1 VSRYEELRRDD
12 MEFHP
17 VDVAVEARLKHSA
30 LRRRMIELRARVVAA
45 VLDPHA
51 YLELEEL
58 STDER
63 RDREEAFFNLGYEYG
78 ASDVRHR
85 VVRQMTGPIGAG
97 RLEHVASRLRDEIF
111 QAGLSTEETLLLLV
125 ESLWMFALGRRRA
138 VRRGLRRTSRRSR

>member
-1 VSRYEELRRDD
+1 

-17 VDVAVEARLKHSA
+17 VDIAVEARLRHSA
-30 LRRRMIELRARVVAA
+30 LRRRIIELRALVVSA
-45 VLDPHA
+45 VLDPRA

-85 VVRQMTGPIGAG
+85 VVKQMTGAICPG

-111 QAGLSTEETLLLLV
+111 QAGLSAEETLLLLV
-125 ESLWMFALGRRRA
+125 EALWMLALAPRRSARRGQRRA
-138 VRRGLRRTSRRSR
+138 PR

>member
-1 VSRYEELRRDD
+1 

-17 VDVAVEARLKHSA
+17 VDMAVEARLRHSA
-30 LRRRMIELRARVVAA
+30 LRKRMSELRARVVAA
-45 VLDPHA
+45 ILDPRA

-85 VVRQMTGPIGAG
+85 VVRQMTGTIVAG

-111 QAGLSTEETLLLLV
+111 QAKLSRDETLLLLV
-125 ESLWMFALGRRRA
+125 ESLWMLALPSRRTPGDESPARRSPVRKGRRP
-138 VRRGLRRTSRRSR
+138 SR